1 MAFCMPETNRIIGN
15 YFNNNDSPK
24 KLFHSQTFHKRSVT
38 KYENMKKTMKKLRQ
52 VM

>member
-1 MAFCMPETNRIIGN
+1 MAETNRIIGN
-15 YFNNNDSPK
+15 YFNNDSPK
-24 KLFHSQTFHKRSVT
+24 KLFHSQTFYKRLVT